1 MKWTVYNVVL
11 TFVVFSNSPLN
22 GVFSW
27 WGSWSLINLN
37 WPRIVMGNPPLS
49 PPRKYLRLYQT
60 YIFIIE
66 ERENKGAHY
75 RNCSGCLIDL
85 LLFLVILIVWLY
97 PAVSIVVF
105 FIAVSSSKWLLVDT
119 EGTPEEVRGDKNY
132 FFYGS
137 TTKFWIQP
145 PSDPPPKP

>member
-66 ERENKGAHY
+66 ERENKGAYY
-75 RNCSGCLIDL
+75 RNSSGFIWFALILGYTDCLIISCCQYCRVFHCCEFL
-85 LLFLVILIVWLY
+85 EMAACGYRRNTRGGKRWQKLFFLW
-97 PAVSIVVF
+97 F
-105 FIAVSSSKWLLVDT
+105 DH
-119 EGTPEEVRGDKNY
+119 
-132 FFYGS
+132 
-137 TTKFWIQP
+137 
-145 PSDPPPKP
+145 